1 MLIFNV
7 SNIVNC
13 DRTMAKLLSGKDA
26 AAEIRNRLQV
36 EVASYGP
43 TFKPGLTILQVCVCF
58 FFI

>member
-43 TFKPGLTILQVCVCF
+43 TFKPGLTILQVCV
-58 FFI
+58 

>member
-43 TFKPGLTILQVCVCF
+43 TFKPGLTILQVCVF